1 MANDPYSELGVSRT
15 ASQEDVRKAFR
26 KLAKKH
32 HPDAN
37 PGDKASEEKFKQV
50 SAAFDILGDPDKRKK
65 FDAGEIDAE
74 GRERYAGFG
83 GGQGFNASGFGG
95 AGGFGQGGFGAG
107 GFGQRGPGGAGFE
120 NLDLG
125 DILGE
130 MFGGGRGRGRGATPE
145 RGEDVRARIELDL
158 EEAIAGGRQRITFSD
173 GRTLEVGIPKGA
185 YDGQVLRLRGQGGEG
200 RRGGPHG
207 DALLELSVR
216 RHPIFRI
223 EGEDLVMDLPVPLAD
238 AVLGGKVQA
247 PTPEGPVALTIPR
260 HSSSGRVL
268 RLKARGL
275 ALQTG
280 GRGDL
285 LAKLQIQLPELID
298 PDLEKV
304 AEKIRKSKN

>member
-1 MANDPYSELGVSRT
+1 MANDPYNELGVSRL
-15 ASQEDVRKAFR
+15 ASQDEVRKAFR
-26 KLAKKH
+26 KLAKKL

-50 SAAFDILGDPDKRKK
+50 SAAFDIIGDPDKRKK
-65 FDAGEIDAE
+65 FDDGEIDAE
-74 GRERYAGFG
+74 GRERYG
-83 GGQGFNASGFGG
+83 GAGG
-95 AGGFGQGGFGAG
+95 AGGFNGSGFAGPGGFGQGG
-107 GFGQRGPGGAGFE
+107 GFGQRGPGGPGFE

-130 MFGGGRGRGRGATPE
+130 MFGGRGRGRAAMPE

-158 EEAIAGGRQRITFSD
+158 EEAIAGGKRRITFSD
-173 GRTLEVGIPKGA
+173 GRSLDVGFPKGA

-207 DALLELSVR
+207 DALLELVVR

-247 PTPEGPVALTIPR
+247 PTPEGQVALTIPR

-304 AEKIRKSKN
+304 AEKLRKTNN